1 MAEYI
6 EREAAKKEFS
16 LNFGGVSHAVI
27 ANRILDAIPAAD
39 VQPVV
44 HGGWIAVKDFGGGH
58 CVGYC
63 NKCRT
68 IHTASNATA
77 LKLEYRF
84 CRWCGA
90 RMDGE

>member
-6 EREAAKKEFS
+6 EREAAKKEFN

-44 HGGWIAVKDFGGGH
+44 HGRWIDTRE
-58 CVGYC
+58 YC
-63 NKCRT
+63 GDYMCSNCKELYRT
-68 IHTASNATA
+68 NVFN
-77 LKLEYRF
+77 Y
-84 CRWCGA
+84 CPNCGA